1 MNQAV
6 YHLIVFLS
14 CLIAITVL
22 ILTGHDNSPLLQH
35 LTEGLF
41 GGVLGGSAAGAA
53 PLILKFLA
61 GPGNGPGAGATTKQA
76 GFTRL
81 IFLAVLLAVGSLGLA
96 ACASFTAAAKV
107 NPLATA
113 CASGS
118 ASLKVLTAAEQA
130 GKLNLTDTAAVND
143 AVAVLTPACA
153 TPIEPSPSQATML
166 AVNGAIARLATLATP
181 YQAAGQP

>member
-1 MNQAV
+1 MSNAA
-6 YHLIVFLS
+6 YHLVVFIACLVFLG
-14 CLIAITVL
+14 VV
-22 ILTGHDNSPLLQH
+22 ILTGHDNSPLLH
-35 LTEGLF
+35 NLLGGLF
-41 GGVLGGSAAGAA
+41 GGVMGGTAAGAA

-81 IFLAVLLAVGSLGLA
+81 IFLAVLLAIGSLGLA

-153 TPIEPSPSQATML
+153 TPIEPSPSQATLL